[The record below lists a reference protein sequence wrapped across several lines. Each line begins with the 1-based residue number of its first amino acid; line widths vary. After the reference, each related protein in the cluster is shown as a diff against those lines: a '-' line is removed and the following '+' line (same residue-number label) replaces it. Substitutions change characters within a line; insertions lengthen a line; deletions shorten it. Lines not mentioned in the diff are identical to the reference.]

1 MKRKVT
7 RPAAGRNARGLPLFD
22 WADARYGRRPSYAV
36 RYLQNRRG
44 YSTAMAKLY
53 AGLAGLCVEED

>member
-1 MKRKVT
+1 MKRNVT
-7 RPAAGRNARGLPLFD
+7 RRRRARNDTGTPLLD
-22 WADARYGRRPSYAV
+22 WAEARYARRPSYAV

-53 AGLAGLCVEED
+53 AGLAGLCVEEE